1 VPDARIYVVEET
13 VHVVEVDSG
22 AIVVEIGTS
31 GPQGPA
37 GQDGFA
43 TVSDISHIHTQSVPS
58 NQWLIN
64 HNLSF
69 YPNITV
75 VDSSGNVVEGSY
87 TYQDENTIITS
98 FSGAFSG
105 KAYLS

>member
-1 VPDARIYVVEET
+1 MADAR
-13 VHVVEVDSG
+13 VHVVEVGSTE
-22 AIVVEIGTS
+22 VVIEIGTS

-37 GQDGFA
+37 GSVQA
-43 TVSDISHIHTQSVPS
+43 SDISYTHLQSVPS
-58 NQWLIN
+58 STWTVV

-87 TYQDENTIITS
+87 SYQGEKTIIIS

>member
-1 VPDARIYVVEET
+1 MADAR
-13 VHVVEVDSG
+13 VHVVEVDSS

-37 GQDGFA
+37 GSVQA
-43 TVSDISHIHTQSVPS
+43 SDISHIHLQSVPS
-58 NQWLIN
+58 NQWTVV

-87 TYQDENTIITS
+87 SYQDEKTIIIS

>member
-1 VPDARIYVVEET
+1 MPDARIY
-13 VHVVEVDSG
+13 VVEVDSG

-31 GPQGPA
+31 GPQGPR
-37 GQDGFA
+37 GQDGLGVQE
-43 TVSDISHIHTQSVPS
+43 VSYIHLQSVPS
-58 NQWLIN
+58 NEWTIV

-69 YPNITV
+69 YPSITV

-87 TYQDENTIITS
+87 SYQDESTIIAS